1 MHIDVY
7 GPFLIPVDVG
17 TRTMLGTCPNACVFK
32 LLSDKIFV
40 KAFTDNK
47 LTKLGNAIALSGRLR
62 HLYSEGAS

>member
-7 GPFLIPVDVG
+7 GPSLIPVDVG

-32 LLSDKIFV
+32 ILADKIVV
-40 KAFTDNK
+40 KAFTDNI
-47 LTKLGNAIALSGRLR
+47 LTKLGNTIAFSGRLR